1 MKMTMTMKTNNKIYV
16 YTKETALTR
25 KAFHVAFSAV
35 IPDSDPNDIIVVRD
49 IKSHADK
56 KHADTDQVYVTS
68 EAIHKKMP
76 KATYI
81 YIAEN
86 MTTDT
91 KKTVINVLKEKI
103 TEFKRT
109 NNKNISIID
118 INIGSLP
125 EILDKDGIA
134 GFIEQYK
141 RAYKK
146 PIVIV
151 DNDGKNIGIFDSKED
166 FTGQEDK
173 YDMLL
178 TVDEYVAIM
187 LSVLGF
193 NAKLIKIK
201 RKEE

>member
-1 MKMTMTMKTNNKIYV
+1 MKQNSKIFV
-16 YTKETALTR
+16 YTGEIALAR
-25 KAFHVAFSAV
+25 KAFHVAFNEV
-35 IPDSDPNDIIVVRD
+35 IPDSDPNDFIIVRD
-49 IKSHADK
+49 IKSHAGK
-56 KHADTDQVYVTS
+56 IHADTDQVYVTS

-81 YIAEN
+81 YLAED
-86 MTTDT
+86 MTTGA
-91 KKTVINVLKEKI
+91 KKTVISVLKEKI
-103 TEFKRT
+103 AEFKKVS
-109 NNKNISIID
+109 NKDISIID

-125 EILDKDGIA
+125 EILDKDKIA

-166 FTGQEDK
+166 FAGHEDK
-173 YDMLL
+173 HDILL
-178 TVDEYVAIM
+178 TVDEYVSVM

-193 NAKLIKIK
+193 NAKLIKIE

>member
-1 MKMTMTMKTNNKIYV
+1 MKTNSKFFV
-16 YTKETALTR
+16 YTSEIALAR
-25 KAFHVAFSAV
+25 KAFHVAFNEV
-35 IPDSDPNDIIVVRD
+35 VPDSDPNDFIVVRD
-49 IKSHADK
+49 IKSHAGK
-56 KHADTDQVYVTS
+56 IHADTDQVYVTS

-81 YIAEN
+81 YISED
-86 MTTDT
+86 MTTDA
-91 KKTVINVLKEKI
+91 KKTVIGVLKEKI
-103 TEFKRT
+103 KEFKKT
-109 NNKNISIID
+109 NSKNISIID

-125 EILDKDGIA
+125 EILDKDKIV

-166 FTGQEDK
+166 FAGKEDK
-173 YDMLL
+173 YDILL
-178 TVDEYVAIM
+178 TVDEYVSVM

-193 NAKLIKIK
+193 NAKLIKIE

>member
-1 MKMTMTMKTNNKIYV
+1 MKTNNKIFV
-16 YTKETALTR
+16 YTSEIALAR
-25 KAFHVAFSAV
+25 KAFHVAFNEVA
-35 IPDSDPNDIIVVRD
+35 PDSDPNDFIVVRD
-49 IKSHADK
+49 IKSHSGK
-56 KHADTDQVYVTS
+56 IHADTDQVYVTN

-76 KATYI
+76 TATYI
-81 YIAEN
+81 YIAED
-86 MTTDT
+86 MTIDA
-91 KKTVINVLKEKI
+91 KKVVIGVLKEKI
-103 TEFKRT
+103 AEFKKL
-109 NNKNISIID
+109 NNKDISIIN

-125 EILDKDGIA
+125 EILDKDKIA

-166 FTGQEDK
+166 FARQEDK
-173 YDMLL
+173 YDILL
-178 TVDEYVAIM
+178 TVDEYISVM

-193 NAKLIKIK
+193 NAKLIKIE

>member
-1 MKMTMTMKTNNKIYV
+1 MVTMKTNSKIYV
-16 YTKETALTR
+16 YSNEIALAR
-25 KAFHVAFSAV
+25 KAFHVAFSRA
-35 IPDSDPNDIIVVRD
+35 IPDSDPNDFIVVRD

-56 KHADTDQVYVTS
+56 VHSATDEVYVTNETILKKRPSATLINIS
-68 EAIHKKMP
+68 EGMSADEKKHVISALVTNIE
-76 KATYI
+76 KF
-81 YIAEN
+81 
-86 MTTDT
+86 
-91 KKTVINVLKEKI
+91 KKN
-103 TEFKRT
+103 
-109 NNKNISIID
+109 NNKNISIIE

-125 EILDKDGIA
+125 EVLDKDKIA

-166 FTGQEDK
+166 FADQEDK
-173 YDMLL
+173 YDILL
-178 TVDEYVAIM
+178 TVDEYVSVM

-193 NAKLIKIK
+193 NAKLIKIE

>member
-1 MKMTMTMKTNNKIYV
+1 MKTKNKIYV
-16 YTKETALTR
+16 YTNEIALAR
-25 KAFHVAFSAV
+25 KAFHVAFNGV
-35 IPDSDPNDIIVVRD
+35 VPDSDPNNFIIVRD
-49 IKSHADK
+49 TKSHSDK
-56 KHADTDQVYVTS
+56 QHAVTDQVYVTS

-81 YIAEN
+81 YLAED
-86 MTTDT
+86 MTIDM
-91 KKTVINVLKEKI
+91 KKAVINVLKDEIVKFKKI
-103 TEFKRT
+103 S
-109 NNKNISIID
+109 NKDISIID

-125 EILDKDGIA
+125 EILDKDKIA

-166 FTGQEDK
+166 FAGQEDK
-173 YDMLL
+173 YDILL
-178 TVDEYVAIM
+178 TVDEYISVM

-193 NAKLIKIK
+193 NAKLIKIE

>member
-1 MKMTMTMKTNNKIYV
+1 MKTNNKIFV
-16 YTKETALTR
+16 YTSEITLAR
-25 KAFHVAFSAV
+25 KAFHVAFNEV
-35 IPDSDPNDIIVVRD
+35 LPDSDPNDFIVVRD

-56 KHADTDQVYVTS
+56 KHTNIDQVYVTS

-76 KATYI
+76 NATYI
-81 YIAEN
+81 HIAED
-86 MTTDT
+86 MPLGE
-91 KKTVINVLKEKI
+91 KKLVISLLKEKI
-103 TEFKRT
+103 TEFKKT

-125 EILDKDGIA
+125 EILDKDKIA

-166 FTGQEDK
+166 FSGQEDK
-173 YDMLL
+173 YDILL
-178 TVDEYVAIM
+178 TVDEYISVM

-193 NAKLIKIK
+193 NAKLIKIE